1 MRIFINNLQKQRR
14 NKRNER
20 FSLTI
25 AYQTIQQSHEE
36 LLNYFNDIYEK
47 VKKTLEIRILDNEKI
62 LAHLEENP
70 DLYQVDE
77 ILGKSLP
84 STQIPYYYNIFQ

>member
-1 MRIFINNLQKQRR
+1 
-14 NKRNER
+14 
-20 FSLTI
+20 LTI